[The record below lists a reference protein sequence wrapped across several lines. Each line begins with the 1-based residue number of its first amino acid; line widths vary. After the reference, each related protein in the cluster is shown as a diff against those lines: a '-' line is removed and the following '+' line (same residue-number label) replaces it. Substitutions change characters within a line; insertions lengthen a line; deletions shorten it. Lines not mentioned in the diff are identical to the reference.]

1 MKAST
6 LRLNNIHADTV
17 FKLKTSTMIKIQNIA
32 RPAVATLAVA
42 MLTGCGLYKKFEMP
56 ADTPLQ
62 QEYIEAKASEGDARA
77 FGNLQWQDVFT
88 DPMLADLINQALANN
103 VDLANA
109 KLNVDIAHANL
120 RGARMSY
127 FPSLTLTPTGGASS
141 VGNEKLTGWNYTI
154 PLSAS
159 WEVDIFGKL
168 LNNKRLA
175 ESSEQQ
181 AKDYE
186 QAVRSQIIGGVAN
199 CYYSIA
205 ILQAQLKLSRETA
218 VIWGENVQTM
228 KDYKLAGRTNEA
240 AVVQSQA
247 NYLSVLSS
255 ITDLEVAL
263 DQANNTMSLLL
274 NTMPQKWEVSPEARL
289 VAPAIFRDGV
299 PMRELAARPDVRAA
313 EEALAQAYY
322 TTNIARAAF
331 YPGLSITANYGFT
344 NSFGSFIKNP
354 GDWFASLAGTLVA
367 PIFSRGQNIARLEAA
382 KARQQQSLN
391 TFQYTLLSATA
402 EVSDA
407 LTTYDKNNEKGV
419 LLAEQVDNLEKAEYY
434 TKELFAAAGATYLE
448 ILTAQSS
455 LLSAQMSQLNCE
467 LAKAQAVINLY
478 QSLGGG
484 R

>member
-1 MKAST
+1 
-6 LRLNNIHADTV
+6 
-17 FKLKTSTMIKIQNIA
+17 MIKFKSIA
-32 RPAVATLAVA
+32 RPAIAIVTVA

-56 ADTPLQ
+56 EDTSLQ
-62 QEYIEAKASEGDARA
+62 KEYVEAKNSVADSCA
-77 FGNLQWQDVFT
+77 FGNLQWQSVFT
-88 DPMLADLINQALANN
+88 DPVLADLINRALESNI
-103 VDLANA
+103 DLANA

-127 FPSLTLTPTGGASS
+127 FPSLMLTPTGGASS
-141 VGNEKLTGWNYTI
+141 VSNEKLTGWNYTI
-154 PLSAS
+154 PLTAT
-159 WEVDIFGKL
+159 WEIDVFGKL
-168 LNNKRLA
+168 LNNNRLA
-175 ESSEQQ
+175 QSAEEQ
-181 AKDYE
+181 AKAYE
-186 QAVRSQIIGGVAN
+186 QAVRSQIIGAVAN

-205 ILQAQLKLSRETA
+205 TLQSQLQLSRETA
-218 VIWGENVQTM
+218 VIWGENVQAM

-247 NYLSVLSS
+247 NYLSILAQ

-263 DQANNTMSLLL
+263 DKANNTLSLLL
-274 NTMPQKWEVSPEARL
+274 NTMPQKWEISPDAQL
-289 VAPAIFRDGV
+289 NAPAIFRDGV

-313 EEALAQAYY
+313 EQAVAQAYY
-322 TTNIARAAF
+322 STNIARAAF

-354 GDWFASLAGTLVA
+354 GDWFASLAGSLVA

-382 KARQQQSLN
+382 KAKQEQAMNS
-391 TFQYTLLSATA
+391 FQYTLLSASA

-407 LTTYDKNNEKGV
+407 LTTYDKNNEKAL
-419 LLAEQVDNLEKAEYY
+419 LLAEQVENLKKAEYY
-434 TKELFAAAGATYLE
+434 TKELFDAASASYLE

-455 LLSAQMSQLNCE
+455 LLSAQMSELNCK
-467 LAKAQAVINLY
+467 LAKAQAIIHLY

>member
-1 MKAST
+1 
-6 LRLNNIHADTV
+6 
-17 FKLKTSTMIKIQNIA
+17 MIKIKSIA
-32 RPAVATLAVA
+32 RPVIAIVMVA

-56 ADTPLQ
+56 EDTSLQ
-62 QEYIEAKASEGDARA
+62 KEYVEAKNSVADSCA
-77 FGNLQWQDVFT
+77 FGNLQWQSVFT
-88 DPMLADLINQALANN
+88 DPVLADLINRALESN

-127 FPSLTLTPTGGASS
+127 FPSLMLTPTGGASS
-141 VGNEKLTGWNYTI
+141 VSNEKLTGWNYTI
-154 PLSAS
+154 PLTAT
-159 WEVDIFGKL
+159 WEIDVFGKL
-168 LNNKRLA
+168 LNNNRLA
-175 ESSEQQ
+175 QSAEEQ
-181 AKDYE
+181 AKAYE
-186 QAVRSQIIGGVAN
+186 QAVRSQIIGAVAN

-205 ILQAQLKLSRETA
+205 TLQSQLQLSRETA
-218 VIWGENVQTM
+218 VIWGENVQAM

-247 NYLSVLSS
+247 NYLSILAQ

-263 DQANNTMSLLL
+263 DKANNTLSLLL
-274 NTMPQKWEVSPEARL
+274 NTMPQKWEISPDAQL
-289 VAPAIFRDGV
+289 NAPAIFRDGV

-313 EEALAQAYY
+313 EQAVAQAYY
-322 TTNIARAAF
+322 STNIARAAF

-354 GDWFASLAGTLVA
+354 GDWFASLAGSLVA

-382 KARQQQSLN
+382 KAKQEQAMNS
-391 TFQYTLLSATA
+391 FQYTLLSASA

-407 LTTYDKNNEKGV
+407 LTTYDKNNEKAL
-419 LLAEQVDNLEKAEYY
+419 LLAEQVENLKKAEYY
-434 TKELFAAAGATYLE
+434 TKELFDAASASYLE

-455 LLSAQMSQLNCE
+455 LLSAQMSELNCK
-467 LAKAQAVINLY
+467 LAKAQAIIHLY

>member
-1 MKAST
+1 
-6 LRLNNIHADTV
+6 
-17 FKLKTSTMIKIQNIA
+17 MIKFKSIA
-32 RPAVATLAVA
+32 RPAIAIVTVA

-56 ADTPLQ
+56 EDTSLQ
-62 QEYIEAKASEGDARA
+62 KEYVEAKNSVADSCA
-77 FGNLQWQDVFT
+77 FGNLQWQSVFT
-88 DPMLADLINQALANN
+88 DPVLADLINRALESN

-127 FPSLTLTPTGGASS
+127 FPSLMLTPTGGASS
-141 VGNEKLTGWNYTI
+141 VSNEKLTGWNYTI
-154 PLSAS
+154 PLTAT
-159 WEVDIFGKL
+159 WEIDVFGKL
-168 LNNKRLA
+168 LNNNRLA
-175 ESSEQQ
+175 QSAEEQ
-181 AKDYE
+181 AKAYE
-186 QAVRSQIIGGVAN
+186 QAVRSQIIGAVAN

-205 ILQAQLKLSRETA
+205 TLQSQLQLSRETA
-218 VIWGENVQTM
+218 VIWGENVQAM

-247 NYLSVLSS
+247 NYLSILAQ

-263 DQANNTMSLLL
+263 DKANNTLSLLL
-274 NTMPQKWEVSPEARL
+274 NTMPQKWEISPDAQL
-289 VAPAIFRDGV
+289 NAPAIFRDGV

-313 EEALAQAYY
+313 EQAVAQAYY
-322 TTNIARAAF
+322 STNIARAAF

-354 GDWFASLAGTLVA
+354 GDWFASLAGSLVA

-382 KARQQQSLN
+382 KAKQEQAMNS
-391 TFQYTLLSATA
+391 FQYTLLSASA

-407 LTTYDKNNEKGV
+407 LTTYDKNNEKAL
-419 LLAEQVDNLEKAEYY
+419 LLAEQVENLKKAEYY
-434 TKELFAAAGATYLE
+434 TKELFDAASASYLE

-455 LLSAQMSQLNCE
+455 LLSAQMSELNCT
-467 LAKAQAVINLY
+467 LAKAQAIIHLY

>member
-1 MKAST
+1 
-6 LRLNNIHADTV
+6 
-17 FKLKTSTMIKIQNIA
+17 MIKFKSIA
-32 RPAVATLAVA
+32 RPAIAIVMVA

-56 ADTPLQ
+56 EDTSLQ
-62 QEYIEAKASEGDARA
+62 KEYVEAKNSVADSCA
-77 FGNLQWQDVFT
+77 FGNLQWQSVFT
-88 DPMLADLINQALANN
+88 DPVLADLINRALESN

-127 FPSLTLTPTGGASS
+127 FPSLMLTPTGGASS
-141 VGNEKLTGWNYTI
+141 VSNEKLTGWNYTI
-154 PLSAS
+154 PLTAT
-159 WEVDIFGKL
+159 WEIDVFGKL
-168 LNNKRLA
+168 LNNNRLA
-175 ESSEQQ
+175 QSAEEQ
-181 AKDYE
+181 AKAYE
-186 QAVRSQIIGGVAN
+186 QAVRSQIIGAVAN

-205 ILQAQLKLSRETA
+205 TLQSQLQLSRETA
-218 VIWGENVQTM
+218 VIWGENVQAM

-247 NYLSVLSS
+247 NYLSILAQ

-263 DQANNTMSLLL
+263 DKANNTLSLLL
-274 NTMPQKWEVSPEARL
+274 NTMPQKWEISPDAQL
-289 VAPAIFRDGV
+289 NAPAIFRDGV

-313 EEALAQAYY
+313 EQAVTQAYY
-322 TTNIARAAF
+322 STNIARAAF

-354 GDWFASLAGTLVA
+354 GDWFASLAGSLVA

-382 KARQQQSLN
+382 KAKQEQAMNS
-391 TFQYTLLSATA
+391 FQYTLLSASA

-407 LTTYDKNNEKGV
+407 LTTYDKNNEKAL
-419 LLAEQVDNLEKAEYY
+419 LLAEQVENLKKAEYY
-434 TKELFAAAGATYLE
+434 TKELFDAASASYLE

-455 LLSAQMSQLNCE
+455 LLSAQMSELNCK
-467 LAKAQAVINLY
+467 LAKAQAIIHLY

>member
-1 MKAST
+1 M
-6 LRLNNIHADTV
+6 
-17 FKLKTSTMIKIQNIA
+17 TSIKRIA
-32 RPAVATLAVA
+32 RPVVVALTVTT
-42 MLTGCGLYKKFEMP
+42 LTGCGLYKKYETP
-56 ADTPLQ
+56 SDTALQ
-62 QEYIEAKASEGDARA
+62 KEYAEAKASTEADSLA
-77 FGNLQWQDVFT
+77 FGNLQWQEVFT
-88 DPMLADLINQALANN
+88 DPMLADLINRALENN
-103 VDLANA
+103 VDLTNA

-154 PLSAS
+154 PLTAS
-159 WEVDIFGKL
+159 WEVDVFGKL

-175 ESSEQQ
+175 ESAEQQ

-186 QAVRSQIIGGVAN
+186 QAVRSQIIGAVAN
-199 CYYSIA
+199 CYYAIA
-205 ILQAQLKLSRETA
+205 TLEAQLQLSRETA
-218 VIWGENVQTM
+218 VIWGENVQAM

-247 NYLSVLSS
+247 NYLSILAS

-274 NTMPQKWEVSPEARL
+274 NTMPQKWAISPDARIS
-289 VAPAIFRDGV
+289 APAIVRDGV

-313 EEALAQAYY
+313 EQSVAQAYY
-322 TTNIARAAF
+322 TTNLARAAF
-331 YPGLSITANYGFT
+331 YPGLTITANYGFT

-354 GDWFASLAGTLVA
+354 GNWFASLAGSLVA

-382 KARQQQSLN
+382 KAKQKQAMN

-407 LTTYDKNNEKGV
+407 MTTYEKNKEKSV
-419 LLAEQVDNLEKAEYY
+419 LLAEQVDNLAKAESY

-467 LAKAQAVINLY
+467 LAKAQAIINLY